1 MKLNHPGIYR
11 IIGEDFELLAN
22 VVGEAPMLRIPN
34 ALVMNDLIQKGL
46 FHVVTEE
53 SYEIQAVLTEPDK
66 FIFFEYEYSEV
77 CDLPSRRKSTRGVK
91 IPDITDEQFED
102 FTQRYIEDARTP
114 GKGIWAT
121 KMYIVSKTEWSI
133 PQAHVIVLQIINK
146 LRKHGRIQ
154 FN

>member
-66 FIFFEYEYSEV
+66 FIFFEY
-77 CDLPSRRKSTRGVK
+77 
-91 IPDITDEQFED
+91 
-102 FTQRYIEDARTP
+102 TQRF
-114 GKGIWAT
+114 
-121 KMYIVSKTEWSI
+121 
-133 PQAHVIVLQIINK
+133 VICPLVVNQLEELKCQT
-146 LRKHGRIQ
+146 
-154 FN
+154 